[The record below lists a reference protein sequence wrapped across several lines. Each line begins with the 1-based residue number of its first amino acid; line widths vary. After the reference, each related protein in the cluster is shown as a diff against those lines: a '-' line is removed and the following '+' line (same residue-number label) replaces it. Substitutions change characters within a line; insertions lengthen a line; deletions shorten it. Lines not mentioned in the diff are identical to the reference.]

1 MSIFK
6 TIAAIGDTLA
16 ASDTAQSDWPAALQ
30 TTFLIMAWKALDVAH
45 EHGIAAEAREELA
58 ELLKKT
64 ESVLEAWSPDADPA
78 IVLQA
83 RFGDRL
89 PEA

>member
-1 MSIFK
+1 
-6 TIAAIGDTLA
+6 
-16 ASDTAQSDWPAALQ
+16 
-30 TTFLIMAWKALDVAH
+30 MAWKALDVAH